1 MAALKACFKLKTA
14 KLFVK
19 NKKTNT
25 TFLPLLK
32 MEERNAKCVGL
43 QQEGI
48 KEALSC
54 RRVDCEG

>member
-19 NKKTNT
+19 KKNSN

-32 MEERNAKCVGL
+32 MKERNAKCVGL

-54 RRVDCEG
+54 QRVECEG